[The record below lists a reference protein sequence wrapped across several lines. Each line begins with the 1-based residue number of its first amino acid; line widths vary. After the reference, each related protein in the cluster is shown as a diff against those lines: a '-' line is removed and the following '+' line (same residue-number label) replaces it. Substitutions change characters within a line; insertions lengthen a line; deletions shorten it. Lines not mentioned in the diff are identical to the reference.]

1 VLDLSDIRNRV
12 DEDDDE
18 DEEDGED
25 DEMVSGLQRW

>member
-1 VLDLSDIRNRV
+1 MLDMSDIRNRV

-25 DEMVSGLQRW
+25 DEMVSGLQL

>member
-1 VLDLSDIRNRV
+1 MLDLSDIRNRV